1 MSTVAGVAVTPKS
14 DDVDPIFTREDDP
27 GAVVML
33 DCCSCKRTACLL
45 LSSSCFLLSFS

>member
-27 GAVVML
+27 GAADVML
-33 DCCSCKRTACLL
+33 DCCSCTTRLLSSSSCLL
-45 LSSSCFLLSFS
+45 LSFS